1 MKLLYIAYSC
11 DPYSGSEDK
20 IGWNVPLESAKMNEV
35 YVITKVEHRENIKK
49 YMLENNVKNIHV
61 YYIDIPFIYK
71 KLFKGFLYS
80 GRLNIWNRKAFP
92 LAKKIC
98 EKEKID
104 LIHQITPIEL
114 RSIGNYGHIKNTK
127 FVCGPLGG
135 GEKIPNGLKSYV
147 KSHEIIEIIRMCM
160 NYLSRFRLK
169 IGGKLKDCDFIL
181 FANKETRDFL
191 LKGNKLLNQ
200 QKIITEIAISSED
213 IVKRKMKGQSEQ
225 CTFLVAGRLIYRK
238 GHSLLLDALEC
249 IPEEYQYQC
258 RIVGSG
264 PEYEQL
270 EKRCHSSERLKKRVV
285 LVGSIPFKQMKSEY
299 ERADV
304 LIMPSLRETTGSVIL
319 EAMAKGI
326 PVVTIGKFGGA
337 KLVDNSVGWT
347 YDGRTKEEYIINLKN
362 ILIECVNSPQVVC
375 KKGVNAHKRSKKY
388 TWKEKYKE
396 YQLIYN
402 TIIEK

>member
-11 DPYSGSEDK
+11 DPYNGSEDK
-20 IGWNVPLESAKMNEV
+20 IGWNVPLESTKTNEV
-35 YVITKVEHRENIKK
+35 YVITKEEHRENIKK
-49 YMLENNVKNIHV
+49 YMLENNVKNMHV

-98 EKEKID
+98 EKKKID
-104 LIHQITPIEL
+104 LIHQITPIEF
-114 RSIGNYGHIKNTK
+114 RSIGNYGRIKNTK

-147 KSHEIIEIIRMCM
+147 KSHEIVEIIRMCM

-169 IGGKLKDCDFIL
+169 IGGKLKDCDCIL

-191 LKGNKLLNQ
+191 LKGNRLLCQ
-200 QKIITEIAISSED
+200 QKIITEIAISNED
-213 IVKRKMKGQSEQ
+213 IIKRKTKRKSEQ
-225 CTFLVAGRLIYRK
+225 CRFLVAGRLIYRK
-238 GHSLLLDALEC
+238 GHSFLLDVLER
-249 IPEEYQYQC
+249 IPEECQYQC

-264 PEYEQL
+264 PEYDYLRNKCNSEQL
-270 EKRCHSSERLKKRVV
+270 KEHVILIGN
-285 LVGSIPFKQMKSEY
+285 LPFEQMKSEY
-299 ERADV
+299 EKADV

-326 PVVTIGKFGGA
+326 PIVTIGKFGGI

-347 YDGRTKEEYIINLKN
+347 YGGKTKEEYINNLKN
-362 ILIECVNSPQVVC
+362 ILIECINCPQMVCEKGENAC
-375 KKGVNAHKRSKKY
+375 KKSKKY
-388 TWKEKYKE
+388 TWEIQNKN
-396 YQLIYN
+396 YQLIYR
-402 TIIEK
+402 TVLKK